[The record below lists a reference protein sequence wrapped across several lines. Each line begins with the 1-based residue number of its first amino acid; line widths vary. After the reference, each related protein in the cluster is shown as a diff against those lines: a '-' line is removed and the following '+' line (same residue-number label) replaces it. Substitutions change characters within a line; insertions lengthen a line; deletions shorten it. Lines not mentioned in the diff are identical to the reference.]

1 MYNHL
6 QKHIRANFIL
16 FLCFHNVNIKVVQV
30 ECHERPQTV
39 TAEISRDY
47 DISQNGDSEISSNVP
62 DELSRLDKSNTS
74 SYAKNNVSQ
83 SEKSEISEECNYE
96 ISSCLSPRGDAEIS
110 PSSGYS
116 SWCSAQGEE
125 TLLIDLSR

>member
-1 MYNHL
+1 M
-6 QKHIRANFIL
+6 NF
-16 FLCFHNVNIKVVQV
+16 KVVQV

-47 DISQNGDSEISSNVP
+47 DISQNGDSEIANHRDTEISSNVP
-62 DELSRLDKSNTS
+62 DELSQQNKSHNS
-74 SYAKNNVSQ
+74 SYATNNVSQ
-83 SEKSEISEECNYE
+83 SEKNEISEECNYE
-96 ISSCLSPRGDAEIS
+96 ISSCLSPRGDEEIS